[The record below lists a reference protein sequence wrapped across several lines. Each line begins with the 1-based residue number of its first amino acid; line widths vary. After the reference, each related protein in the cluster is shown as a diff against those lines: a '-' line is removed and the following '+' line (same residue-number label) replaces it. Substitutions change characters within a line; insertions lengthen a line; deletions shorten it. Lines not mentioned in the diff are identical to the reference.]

1 MKEPVW
7 SGCADSH
14 DPCQVFACCVE
25 GSSPSGNGTLWTSGS
40 VLLWF
45 CPQGPLSPS
54 SHLSSHTLLICLYPW
69 DRMTSWHQALTS
81 TCVMHSCIHTGMH
94 TCHFFMDIAVSI
106 HPSTIY
112 PSIYPSSHSFIYSS
126 LYLSIYSSTYIYLF
140 IHLYIYLFI
149 QLSTHSFIHPFVHL
163 AKAIH
168 VTEILKT
175 TFQLQ
180 WYGMGTSSVST
191 QESYMLMYIVI
202 WYSPGLSIQ
211 NLSKW

>member
-1 MKEPVW
+1 MLCRRKQPIGKWHTVNKW
-7 SGCADSH
+7 LCAFVILSSG
-14 DPCQVFACCVE
+14 P
-25 GSSPSGNGTLWTSGS
+25 
-40 VLLWF
+40 
-45 CPQGPLSPS
+45 PLSLIS
-54 SHLSSHTLLICLYPW
+54 SLLSYLTYLSLPMGQDDI
-69 DRMTSWHQALTS
+69 LTS
-81 TCVMHSCIHTGMH
+81 SSDFYM
-94 TCHFFMDIAVSI
+94 CHAQLYTHGHAYMPLLYGHCSLHPSI

-202 WYSPGLSIQ
+202 
-211 NLSKW
+211 